1 MLGGN
6 PDGYAGDGDN
16 KASIRALQRGR
27 DGEMNR
33 IYKRSLF
40 ARLLVWMLVMTTIP
54 FILSNVISYRSNYRT
69 LQEHS
74 IELNQNTMTIGMDNM
89 KKYLQELNLLS
100 VSWYADPD
108 FARYVWKNMTRFER
122 NMYIQRKLNETYSRR
137 PEIKMV
143 NFYDRGTGQH
153 FQLDNLMG
161 NDRWQTVLP
170 PANEKEWDSVA
181 NYETKQLGN
190 ERFLAFHKKLID
202 YPNSTVIGLLSIYV
216 SLDELERLNRQL
228 FDSASETMFLFVDRN
243 NQMLYSSASELKQL
257 DSMDTIATD
266 PSKSKGYSFGKL
278 NGKSGVYVYIRDQY
292 LGVPLTSLKFISA
305 AAINKVARNTL
316 NQTIAIQAAAVAC
329 VILFALLLSYSI
341 TVPIKRLV
349 HNVSRVGIGMFD
361 GVKFNARED
370 EIGILEQRFESM
382 VHNLKEMI
390 IKDYQQKLE
399 VSTARLKMLQAQINP
414 HFLYNTLQSISTLAL
429 RYRAEEI
436 NDRISE
442 LGFILRYSM
451 DMKTEI
457 VPLGKEV
464 EHIEHYL
471 SLQENRFKNKLSYRI
486 SCESEA
492 ENVTVPKMILQPL
505 VENSI
510 IHGIEN
516 GIGAGFI
523 HVDIALNSGL
533 TIRIVDNGKGLED
546 GTIEL
551 LKKRYAIHH
560 VQDWEGGGIGLM
572 NVLQRLWIRYGDS
585 FEWQISS
592 VPYDK
597 TEITLTIPLEE
608 AIQNETIDC
617 GR

>member
-1 MLGGN
+1 MGS
-6 PDGYAGDGDN
+6 AE
-16 KASIRALQRGR
+16 GR
-27 DGEMNR
+27 DDEMNR

-40 ARLLVWMLVMTTIP
+40 ARLLVWMLIMTTIP

-89 KKYLQELNLLS
+89 KKYLQELNQLS
-100 VSWYADPD
+100 VSWYADQD
-108 FARYVWKNMTRFER
+108 LAMYVWKNMSSYER
-122 NMYIQRKLNETYSRR
+122 NMYVQRKLNDVYSRR

-143 NFYDRGTGQH
+143 NFYAGGSGQH
-153 FQLDNLMG
+153 YQLNNLMG
-161 NDRWQTVLP
+161 YAFSQTVLP
-170 PANEKEWDSVA
+170 PADEDKWSSVPD
-181 NYETKQLGN
+181 YEVKQLSG

-202 YPNSTVIGLLSIYV
+202 YPNSTKIGLLSIYV
-216 SLDELERLNRQL
+216 SLDEITRLNRQL
-228 FDSASETMFLFVDRN
+228 FDATNETMFLFVAPS
-243 NQMLYSSASELKQL
+243 NQMLYTSDKELTSL
-257 DSMDTIATD
+257 DSVDQIAPD
-266 PSKSKGYSFGKL
+266 PQQAKGYSFGKL
-278 NGKSGVYVYIRDQY
+278 NGKKGVYIYVRDHY
-292 LGVPLTSLKFISA
+292 LDVPIMSIKFIPS
-305 AAINKVARNTL
+305 VAFNQVAKKTL
-316 NQTIAIQAAAVAC
+316 NQTIAIQIVALAC
-329 VILFALLLSYSI
+329 IVIFAFILSFSI
-341 TVPIKRLV
+341 TAPIKRLV
-349 HNVSRVGIGMFD
+349 QNISRVGIGIFD

-370 EIGILEQRFESM
+370 EIGILEQRFEMM

-390 IKDYQQKLE
+390 IKEYQQKLE

-429 RYRAEEI
+429 RYRADEI

-451 DMKTEI
+451 DMKTEF
-457 VPLGKEV
+457 VTLKKEI

-486 SCESEA
+486 SCEPEA

-505 VENSI
+505 VENCI

-516 GIGAGFI
+516 GTGAGFI
-523 HVDIALNSGL
+523 HVEITLNSGL
-533 TIRIVDNGKGLED
+533 MIRIVDNGKGLEQN
-546 GTIEL
+546 TIEL

-585 FEWQISS
+585 FEWNLSS
-592 VPYDK
+592 AAYEK
-597 TEITLTIPLEE
+597 TEIQLIIPLEE
-608 AIQNETIDC
+608 AAPDENIDR
-617 GR
+617 G